1 MAVFVANVLL
11 ILSISY
17 LVWKRQPVTLRD
29 FYWPAL
35 ILKISAGLALGWI
48 YLYYFN
54 LGDTISYWSDG
65 TRLANA
71 ARDNLSEY
79 LSFLF
84 TNRSSSISMA
94 DFGEQEPRA
103 IFFFKITS
111 IFCLLTN
118 DNYWLIASYY
128 SLICFVSG
136 WTLTTYIAKLLPK
149 ATGPAI
155 FSIHFLPTVV
165 FWSSGL
171 MKESLAMACL
181 YHFALI
187 FLKVWYGER
196 IRVIH
201 LLLLVVDVWLLW
213 NLKYYYLGVLLP
225 IVITGTTIH
234 RWLMPRYELKP
245 ITVAVSSLLFFV
257 VPLAI
262 VLITHPN
269 FYPQRLLGVIVENHD
284 AIVSFSS
291 HEDII
296 HYQSLS
302 PTIISVVR
310 NAPMAIFSCLFR
322 PFLWEAS
329 TPFQFI
335 VALEN
340 SGILVLFF
348 AWLFGIFKHRKNYLL
363 NGIALQIVIYSCFLA
378 LFLAL
383 STPNFGTLSRYRV
396 GFLPFLMIVI
406 CTSNPL
412 LSTAAKLIERTSQRL
427 VP

>member
-1 MAVFVANVLL
+1 
-11 ILSISY
+11 
-17 LVWKRQPVTLRD
+17 
-29 FYWPAL
+29 
-35 ILKISAGLALGWI
+35 
-48 YLYYFN
+48 
-54 LGDTISYWSDG
+54 
-65 TRLANA
+65 
-71 ARDNLSEY
+71 
-79 LSFLF
+79 
-84 TNRSSSISMA
+84 
-94 DFGEQEPRA
+94 
-103 IFFFKITS
+103 
-111 IFCLLTN
+111 
-118 DNYWLIASYY
+118 
-128 SLICFVSG
+128 
-136 WTLTTYIAKLLPK
+136 
-149 ATGPAI
+149 
-155 FSIHFLPTVV
+155 
-165 FWSSGL
+165 
-171 MKESLAMACL
+171 
-181 YHFALI
+181 
-187 FLKVWYGER
+187 
-196 IRVIH
+196 
-201 LLLLVVDVWLLW
+201 LVVDVWLLW

-396 GFLPFLMIVI
+396 GFLPFLMSVI